1 MNEQLAFDNAAKGA
15 ADLATPQQI
24 EVSVPALEPALR
36 RNKGS
41 IVHPVEQANGGQ
53 AVEKTGGMAQ
63 RIVAR
68 PRRKKSQYLEG
79 GSNGWSHHTDSSTVL
94 VKHQP
99 SAFMWFYLW
108 IIQVR
113 PLGVDCLQASL
124 CSHTCR
130 LAAFTPDPPFIPLPR
145 RCAAFDG
152 VLGHSHQAAAERRA
166 RWPISNCHGLAPG
179 GDRVRLASR

>member
-1 MNEQLAFDNAAKGA
+1 M
-15 ADLATPQQI
+15 
-24 EVSVPALEPALR
+24 
-36 RNKGS
+36 
-41 IVHPVEQANGGQ
+41 HPVERANGGQ

-130 LAAFTPDPPFIPLPR
+130 LAAFTPTHRLSLCPVVVQLLMAFWGTVTR
-145 RCAAFDG
+145 RRLKD
-152 VLGHSHQAAAERRA
+152 
-166 RWPISNCHGLAPG
+166 APAG
-179 GDRVRLASR
+179 PSAIATASRLAEIELD